1 MPGVILTLD
10 LFFLLVQLI
19 QGIYFL
25 SLGLDKT
32 RQDKTR
38 LVVVFVGGLV
48 GTLVGCVLVVYCFI
62 VIRSY
67 RFQDILLKT

>member
-19 QGIYFL
+19 RGIYFL
-25 SLGLDKT
+25 SLGA
-32 RQDKTR
+32 
-38 LVVVFVGGLV
+38 VAGFVGGLV

>member
-19 QGIYFL
+19 RGIYFL
-25 SLGLDKT
+25 SLGL
-32 RQDKTR
+32 
-38 LVVVFVGGLV
+38 VAFFVGGLV

-67 RFQDILLKT
+67 RFQDILLKTYQPS